1 MTWYEVSN
9 WAKPGGECRHNIAYW
24 RNQDWL
30 GIGPGAHAHS
40 SGTRSWN
47 LKHPAAWATKVDDSV
62 SAIAESEVLEPSDIR
77 HEEIMLG
84 LRLREG
90 LPLSTLAQAGLAQAQ
105 LAVDEGLL
113 VPGDFANGKAVLT
126 FQGRLLADG
135 LVARL
140 WA

>member
-1 MTWYEVSN
+1 
-9 WAKPGGECRHNIAYW
+9 
-24 RNQDWL
+24 L
-30 GIGPGAHAHS
+30 
-40 SGTRSWN
+40 
-47 LKHPAAWATKVDDSV
+47 
-62 SAIAESEVLEPSDIR
+62 DIR

-90 LPLSTLAQAGLAQAQ
+90 LPLSSLEDSGYVQAK
-105 LAVDEGLL
+105 LAVSEGLL
-113 VPGDFANGKAVLT
+113 DPQEFVNGKAVLT